1 MEENRK
7 LKDFE
12 NRLDLYE
19 FNEREKWF
27 RQLYYE
33 HNGKFLTQPMTYSE
47 YEELMEEHP
56 DYLDLRD
63 FFRERMVRDIS
74 NYELE
79 ARTKMLESGRGIA
92 MVKHERYAYTIKR
105 TRDFVEV
112 DYVLSGRS
120 HLFTETQDFWL
131 EPGDVCLLAPNTVHC
146 VSSAADDAIVFAIVL
161 DRKLFNSA
169 FLDIM
174 QGHNILS
181 DFFTSVLY
189 GESASPYI
197 LFKTGD
203 DKKIRENVLS
213 MYEEVCRKRR
223 FFEESIVLYFR
234 QIMILLLRGYEMF
247 AIIPNPVN
255 NRVESH
261 ITAILGYIE
270 ANYKTVTLHEL
281 AEFFSYNE
289 SYLSRMIRQYT
300 GKTFPS
306 LVGGLQMKKAAALL
320 EETEL
325 SLSDIAQEVGCFDM
339 SHFYKKFKKYYGLSP
354 AEYRKEKKHN
364 V

>member
-1 MEENRK
+1 MKEKGTGENY
-7 LKDFE
+7 E
-12 NRLDLYE
+12 NKMDLYE
-19 FNEREKWF
+19 FNDREKWF
-27 RQLYYE
+27 RQLYYD

-47 YEELMEEHP
+47 YEEMMEEHP
-56 DYLDLRD
+56 EYLDQRE
-63 FFRERMVRDIS
+63 FFRETMVHDIS
-74 NYELE
+74 NYELA
-79 ARTKMLESGRGIA
+79 ARTKMPEFGRGIT

-105 TRDFVEV
+105 TRDFVELN
-112 DYVLSGRS
+112 YVLSGRS
-120 HLFTETQDFWL
+120 HLYAGSQDFWI
-131 EPGDVCLLAPNTVHC
+131 EPGDLCILSPNTVHC
-146 VSSAADDAIVFAIVL
+146 VSSAADDAIVFAILV

-174 QGHNILS
+174 QDHNILS

-189 GESASPYI
+189 GDSASPYV

-213 MYEEVCRKRR
+213 MYEEVGRKRR
-223 FFEESIVLYFR
+223 FFGESIVLYFR

-255 NRVESH
+255 NRVENH
-261 ITAILGYIE
+261 ITAILSYIQ
-270 ANYKTVTLHEL
+270 ANYKTITLHEL

-320 EETEL
+320 EDTEL
-325 SLSDIAQEVGCFDM
+325 SLSEIAQEVGCFDM
-339 SHFYKKFKKYYGLSP
+339 SHFYKKFKKYFGQSP
-354 AEYRKEKKHN
+354 AEYRKQKKYN